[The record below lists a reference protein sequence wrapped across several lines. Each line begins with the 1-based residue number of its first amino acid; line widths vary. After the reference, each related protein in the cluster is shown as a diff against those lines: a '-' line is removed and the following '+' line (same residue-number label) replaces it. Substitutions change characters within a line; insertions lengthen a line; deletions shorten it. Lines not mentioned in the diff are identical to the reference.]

1 MLRTLNDE
9 VYVPPGYAD
18 HRLPEGAVVN
28 GFWRG
33 DQQLE
38 GLAGHGCNHAVAA
51 RNVCNAFA
59 EWFSA
64 EGQLDWQDEH
74 INRVR

>member
-1 MLRTLNDE
+1 MLQTLNDE

-18 HRLPEGAVVN
+18 HCLPGGAVVN

-33 DQQLE
+33 DRQLD
-38 GLAGHGCNHAVAA
+38 GLAGRGRNHAVAA
-51 RNVCNAFA
+51 RNVRNTFV

-74 INRVR
+74 IIE